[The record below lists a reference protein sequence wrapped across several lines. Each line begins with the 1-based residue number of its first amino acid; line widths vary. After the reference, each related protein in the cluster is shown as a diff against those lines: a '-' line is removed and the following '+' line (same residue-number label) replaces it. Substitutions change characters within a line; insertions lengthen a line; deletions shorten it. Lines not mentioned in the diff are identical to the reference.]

1 MTKHRAVYAAALGF
15 AALLFAVSPFANGRQ
30 SSSPR
35 PLPPGAYAKNVEYVG
50 FTAMDNHIP
59 FKMSIEQVGSKW
71 YMYAGAQNDRGWAVL
86 DITNPADPLFLNWL
100 PGPKNTRTVQVDIA
114 DGKMIT
120 GLERSQGGGDTDPSK
135 PWDDGVIIWSL
146 ADPVHP
152 QRLGQYHTGGLG
164 THRDGYYG
172 GKYVYL
178 SAGVKGYS
186 GNILVIVDISDPA
199 HPVEVSRWAPPELK
213 LPDPNAMN
221 TAWPHGHGLHG
232 PPVPQGN
239 LLYLGFDDK
248 MVILDISDIKNP
260 KEVSELR
267 FDPPYHLLFAV
278 HTVLPFP
285 SRGIVETNSEGGCE
299 DGPSQ
304 ASLIDVSNPAKPKIL
319 SFFPAPVPPPDS
331 PWHDFCERSPG
342 FGAHN
347 VNMLFHNPNIDH
359 SDNIIYMTYT
369 NAGLRVFDISDAR
382 LPKEIGYFIPPNRA
396 KEAGKP
402 GDGGGGTSNGAEVVV
417 DTRGYIYM
425 SDRSQGIWILKY
437 TGPKP
442 PPAIPVHREAAAAR

>member
-1 MTKHRAVYAAALGF
+1 MLAALCG
-15 AALLFAVSPFANGRQ
+15 ASTALAQQGGN
-30 SSSPR
+30 R

-50 FTAMDNHIP
+50 FTTMDGHIP
-59 FKMSIEQVGSKW
+59 FKMSIQQVGAKW

-86 DITNPADPLFLNWL
+86 DITNPADPTVLNWI

-120 GLERSQGGGDTDPSK
+120 GLERSQFGGDTDPSK
-135 PWDDGVIIWSL
+135 PWDDGFIIWSL
-146 ADPVHP
+146 ADPAHP
-152 QRLGQYHTGGLG
+152 QKLGQYHTGGLG
-164 THRDGYYG
+164 THRNGYYG
-172 GKYVYL
+172 GKYVHL
-178 SAGVKGYS
+178 AAGVNGYS
-186 GNILVIVDISDPA
+186 GNIYVIVDISDPA
-199 HPVEVSRWAPPELK
+199 HPVEVSRWALPELK
-213 LPDPNAMN
+213 LSDPNALN

-232 PPVPQGN
+232 PPVVVGN
-239 LLYLGFDDK
+239 LVYLGFDNK
-248 MVILDISDIKNP
+248 MVILDISDIKHP
-260 KEVSELR
+260 KELSELQ

-285 SRGIVETNSEGGCE
+285 TRQIVETNSEGGCE

-319 SFFPAPVPPPDS
+319 SFFPVPVPPPDA
-331 PWHDFCERSPG
+331 PYRDFCERSGG

-347 VNMLFHNPNIDH
+347 VNMLFHNPSVDH

-382 LPKEIGYFIPPNRA
+382 LPKEIGYFIPPNRS
-396 KEAGKP
+396 KSAGSP
-402 GDGGGGTSNGAEVVV
+402 NDGGGGVSNGADVIV

-425 SDRSQGIWILKY
+425 SDRSQGIWILRY

-442 PPAIPVHREAAAAR
+442 PPAIPVHSEKAER

>member
-1 MTKHRAVYAAALGF
+1 MRQQKAEWLAVCAAVLAALCG
-15 AALLFAVSPFANGRQ
+15 ASTALAQQGGS
-30 SSSPR
+30 R

-50 FTAMDNHIP
+50 FTTMDGHIP
-59 FKMSIEQVGSKW
+59 FKMSIQQVGAKW

-86 DITNPADPLFLNWL
+86 DITNPADPTVLNWI

-120 GLERSQGGGDTDPSK
+120 GLERSQFGGDTDPSK
-135 PWDDGVIIWSL
+135 PWDDGFIIWSL
-146 ADPVHP
+146 ADPAHP
-152 QRLGQYHTGGLG
+152 QKLGQYHTGGLG
-164 THRDGYYG
+164 THRNGYYG
-172 GKYVYL
+172 GKYVHL
-178 SAGVKGYS
+178 AAGVNGYS
-186 GNILVIVDISDPA
+186 GNIYVIVDISDPA
-199 HPVEVSRWAPPELK
+199 HPVEVSRWALPELK
-213 LPDPNAMN
+213 LSDPNALN

-232 PPVPQGN
+232 PPVVVGN
-239 LLYLGFDDK
+239 LAYLGFDNK
-248 MVILDISDIKNP
+248 MVILDISDIKHP
-260 KEVSELR
+260 KELSELQ

-285 SRGIVETNSEGGCE
+285 TRQIVETNSEGGCE

-319 SFFPAPVPPPDS
+319 SFFPVPVPPPDA
-331 PWHDFCERSPG
+331 PYRDFCERSGG

-347 VNMLFHNPNIDH
+347 VNMLFHNPSVDH

-382 LPKEIGYFIPPNRA
+382 LPKEIGYFIPPNRS
-396 KEAGKP
+396 KSAGSP
-402 GDGGGGTSNGAEVVV
+402 NDGGGGVSNGADVIV

-425 SDRSQGIWILKY
+425 SDRSQGIWILRY

-442 PPAIPVHREAAAAR
+442 PPAIPVHSGKAER